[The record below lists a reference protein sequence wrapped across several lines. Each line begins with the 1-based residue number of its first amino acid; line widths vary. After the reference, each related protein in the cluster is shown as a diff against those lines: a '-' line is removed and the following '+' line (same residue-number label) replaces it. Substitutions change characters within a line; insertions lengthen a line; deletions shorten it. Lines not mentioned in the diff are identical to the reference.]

1 MLVVCHYGEIALKG
15 DNRKFFEEKLV
26 ENIKKSLQTNGIVFD
41 YVKRI
46 SGRIILKVQRIQG
59 TEFLEFNKFKELG
72 SLQSALQKIFGLIY
86 FAFAQQCDLN
96 IEAIK
101 EKAIETLKEKNF
113 ITFKV
118 ETKRGNKNFALHS
131 QQINEQVGEVVLE
144 YFTNEHSRR
153 HSVPSATKGTECL
166 SVLAPKVKMENPD
179 IILYIEITDKSAFL
193 YTEKISGP
201 GGLPCGVSGKA
212 ISLISGGID
221 SPVASYFLMKRG
233 VENIFI
239 HFYSNQQ
246 GYEQSLEKVR
256 QILRVLKDYQLSVK
270 VYFVPFSDIQKEI
283 LLKTQADLRVVLY
296 RRFMFLVSQEIA
308 EKENAK
314 ALITGESVG
323 QVASQTLDNML
334 AIEEA
339 VSLQVLRP
347 LAGMDKIEIIDMAKK
362 IGTFDISIL
371 PHLDCCSM
379 FVPEHPQ
386 TKASLKEV
394 QKSEKKLKVKK
405 LIALAIKNSTVENL

>member
-1 MLVVCHYGEIALKG
+1 MRFFAIAQNDKTEAFRNSKQRINMLVVCHYGEIALKG
-15 DNRKFFEEKLV
+15 DNRKIFEEKLV
-26 ENIKKSLQTNGIVFD
+26 ENIKKSLQVNGIVFD

-46 SGRIILKVQRIQG
+46 SGRVIVETQVARI
-59 TEFLEFNKFKELG
+59 LG
-72 SLQSALQKIFGLIY
+72 SKEPGYLENVLKKVFGLIY
-86 FAFAQQCDLN
+86 FAFSQQCDLN

-101 EKAIETLKEKNF
+101 EKAIGILKDKDF
-113 ITFKV
+113 RTFKA
-118 ETKRGNKNFALHS
+118 EAKRGNKNFALNS
-131 QQINEQVGEVVLE
+131 QQINEQVGKAVIEKLGKKVDLHNPDVVL
-144 YFTNEHSRR
+144 F
-153 HSVPSATKGTECL
+153 
-166 SVLAPKVKMENPD
+166 
-179 IILYIEITDKSAFL
+179 IEITEKYAFL

-201 GGLPCGVSGKA
+201 GGLPAGISGKA

-221 SPVASYFLMKRG
+221 SPVASYLMMKRG
-233 VENIFI
+233 VENIFV

-256 QILRVLKDYQLSVK
+256 QIIGVLKNYQFSSK

-283 LLKTQADLRVVLY
+283 LLKTLADLRVVLY

-308 EKENAK
+308 AKENAK

-323 QVASQTLDNML
+323 QVASQTLDNIL

-339 VSLQVLRP
+339 VSLPILRP

-362 IGTFDISIL
+362 IGTYEISIL

-379 FVPEHPQ
+379 FVPEHPA

-394 QKSEKKLKVKK
+394 QKAEKKLKIKK
-405 LIALAIKNSTVENL
+405 LIALAIKNSTVEII